1 MSMKLTGFN
10 DKFRFIANRS
20 PKDPEKCILPTIM
33 YINTNHSSFN
43 ELRQRGAMIVF
54 GWWDYSIKVGL
65 FY

>member
-1 MSMKLTGFN
+1 MNMKLTGFN

-20 PKDPEKCILPTIM
+20 KKDPEKCILPTIL

-43 ELRQRGAMIVF
+43 ELRHRGFMIVV